1 MNKNKKNWWID
12 ALLFI
17 SFMVTFLLDL
27 TGLELHQ
34 WVGIL
39 AGLFIIVHYILHRKW
54 IFTIV
59 ENFLGR
65 TTWRARIRFL
75 IDFGLVLGFVVII
88 FTGVIMS
95 TWLDLNLGNYEAW
108 RVLHYWASIATL
120 QVVLLKII
128 LHWDWIINVSR
139 MRLFPLKQKALA
151 PALAMEHQPEASA
164 SRRQFLRIGAA
175 VGAVAILEGVQMGK
189 ALAVISG
196 LHEDTET
203 TGHENTVNTY
213 LANDELESGESTFER
228 NPTSSPF
235 TSTSPEILAP
245 TPTSQAVLDTG
256 NLQDSC
262 VVRCPR
268 GCSYPGHCR
277 RYTDS
282 NNNGL
287 CDLGECL

>member
-65 TTWRARIRFL
+65 TTWRARICFL
-75 IDFGLVLGFVVII
+75 IDFGLILGFVVII

-139 MRLFPLKQKALA
+139 MRLFPLKQKALT
-151 PALAMEHQPEASA
+151 PALKMESNLEASA

-196 LHEDTET
+196 LNEDTQT
-203 TGHENTVNTY
+203 TGQENTVNTY
-213 LANDELESGESTFER
+213 LANDELGSGESTFGQ
-228 NPTSSPF
+228 NPTSSP
-235 TSTSPEILAP
+235 STSPEILAS

>member
-39 AGLFIIVHYILHRKW
+39 AGLFIIVHYILHREW
-54 IFTIV
+54 IFTLV

-75 IDFGLVLGFVVII
+75 IDFILIIGFVVII

-95 TWLDLNLGNYEAW
+95 TWLDLNLGNYETWSAF
-108 RVLHYWASIATL
+108 HFWASIATL
-120 QVVLLKII
+120 QVVLLKIV

-139 MRLFPLKQKALA
+139 MRLFPLPKKALV
-151 PALAMEHQPEASA
+151 PAMKLERESETSA
-164 SRRQFLRIGAA
+164 SRRHFLRIGAA
-175 VGAVAILEGVQMGK
+175 VGAVAILEGIQLGK
-189 ALAVISG
+189 AFAAISG
-196 LHEDTET
+196 IQD
-203 TGHENTVNTY
+203 NTQVAGKGSSVSAY
-213 LANDELESGESTFER
+213 LADDEIGLSESTLTQ
-228 NPTSSPF
+228 NPTNNP
-235 TSTSPEILAP
+235 TASTGSAALSP
-245 TPTSQAVLDTG
+245 TPTSQALLEVE
-256 NLQDSC
+256 NSC

-268 GCSYPGHCR
+268 GCSYPGKCR

-282 NNNGL
+282 NANGL